1 MYLTQYHRFASKHV
15 TLANMSNAFLT
26 VTVTVTA
33 EFVVRLLQSARRCV
47 RYIVSTRNLPPL
59 DQIYSRVQRRKKN
72 HTITRYCDQCC
83 KGDTSSQWEK
93 ANLPL
98 SLHTHPLTSSH
109 QILHTQ
115 ISPHTPYL
123 VKIAAGVSSPHK

>member
-15 TLANMSNAFLT
+15 TLAYMSNAFLT

-59 DQIYSRVQRRKKN
+59 DQIYSRVQRRKK
-72 HTITRYCDQCC
+72 ITQSH
-83 KGDTSSQWEK
+83 GIVTSVVRATPQV
-93 ANLPL
+93 NGRRQTYP
-98 SLHTHPLTSSH
+98 SH
-109 QILHTQ
+109 YT
-115 ISPHTPYL
+115 HTP
-123 VKIAAGVSSPHK
+123 